1 MTPTIEPKV
10 AVEPANW
17 KEFLQEFSLRNYNRR
32 ARFDIFRINGK
43 VQEEGREAHLEDVS
57 LKMDGDTRNIEV
69 IRIDRSNANAD
80 KIKDTIA
87 SVVGVAVQYD
97 TDRSEDALE
106 ITDNENSL
114 ISLRLESKVDVP
126 NLGHK
131 LLLIAEHTCVVV
143 PKSCKPVRQFSF
155 ARGVLLQC
163 PQWED
168 SMMCIAWLRVDTRA
182 YLMRCLLH
190 SADAGICRAHGE
202 VSRSTENGVTK

>member
-17 KEFLQEFSLRNYNRR
+17 KEFLQEFSTRNYNRR

-69 IRIDRSNANAD
+69 IRIDRSNAHAD

-114 ISLRLESKVDVP
+114 ISLRLESKVD
-126 NLGHK
+126 G
-131 LLLIAEHTCVVV
+131 A
-143 PKSCKPVRQFSF
+143 S
-155 ARGVLLQC
+155 
-163 PQWED
+163 
-168 SMMCIAWLRVDTRA
+168 
-182 YLMRCLLH
+182 
-190 SADAGICRAHGE
+190 
-202 VSRSTENGVTK
+202 

>member
-17 KEFLQEFSLRNYNRR
+17 KEFLQEFSSRNYNRR

-114 ISLRLESKVDVP
+114 ISLRLESKVD
-126 NLGHK
+126 G
-131 LLLIAEHTCVVV
+131 A
-143 PKSCKPVRQFSF
+143 S
-155 ARGVLLQC
+155 
-163 PQWED
+163 
-168 SMMCIAWLRVDTRA
+168 
-182 YLMRCLLH
+182 
-190 SADAGICRAHGE
+190 
-202 VSRSTENGVTK
+202 